1 VSRLAFPFG
10 PTPLG
15 RSAIVDY
22 GSDAHV
28 RQLLELLIFTIPG
41 ERVMRPEL
49 GSPVRQMIFGPLGGP
64 QSLALEAALQA
75 TVQQWLGQVLTVI
88 ELSVTLLEDDAALEV
103 VVTYETVRTR
113 TAGQVRV
120 RKDLT

>member
-1 VSRLAFPFG
+1 MSRLAFPFG

-15 RSAIVDY
+15 RSDVVDY

-28 RQLLELLIFTIPG
+28 RQLLELLIFTVPG

-49 GSPVRQMIFGPLGGP
+49 GSPVRQMVFGPLGGP
-64 QSLALEAALQA
+64 TSLALEAALQA
-75 TVQQWLGQVLTVI
+75 TVQQWLGHVLTLVD
-88 ELSVTLLEDDAALEV
+88 LTVTVLEEDAALEV
-103 VVTYETVRTR
+103 SVTYETARTR
-113 TAGQVRV
+113 TTGQVRV

>member
-1 VSRLAFPFG
+1 MSRLAFPFG

-15 RSAIVDY
+15 RSAVVDY

-28 RQLLELLIFTIPG
+28 RQLLELLVFTVPG
-41 ERVMRPEL
+41 ERVMRPDL

-64 QSLALEAALQA
+64 ASQALEAALHA
-75 TVQQWLGQVLTVI
+75 TIQQWLGHVLTLV
-88 ELSVTLLEDDAALEV
+88 ELTVAVLDEDAALEV
-103 VVTYETVRTR
+103 AITYEVVRTR
-113 TAGQVRV
+113 STGQLRF

>member
-1 VSRLAFPFG
+1 MSRLAFPFG

-15 RSAIVDY
+15 RSAVVDF

-28 RQLLELLIFTIPG
+28 KQLLELLIFTVPG

-49 GSPVRQMIFGPLGGP
+49 GSPVRQMVFGPLGGP
-64 QSLALEAALQA
+64 ASLALEAALQA
-75 TVQQWLGQVLTVI
+75 TVQQWLGHVLTLVD
-88 ELSVTLLEDDAALEV
+88 LTVTVLDDDAALEV
-103 VVTYETVRTR
+103 SVTYETVRTR
-113 TAGQVRV
+113 STGQVRV